1 MSRQRVLAR
10 STDAPRS
17 AETIQPVS
25 APTARKWT
33 LTQEAFD
40 QLLASFAPDRDIA
53 AQKYLEVRENLIR
66 LFAWRGC
73 PFPEDHADETFNR
86 VARKISEGEE
96 IRNAPAYVIG
106 VARLLVLEILKAQSK
121 QREALDRW
129 QKFEVSEDT
138 QSELRSECLQRCLD
152 RLTPE
157 NRELILQY
165 YQGEKRAKIE
175 NRKQL
180 CARLGLTINS
190 LRMRA
195 LRLREQLHDLIDDYV
210 ARQIHDP
217 RRTAA

>member
-1 MSRQRVLAR
+1 M
-10 STDAPRS
+10 
-17 AETIQPVS
+17 
-25 APTARKWT
+25 
-33 LTQEAFD
+33 
-40 QLLASFAPDRDIA
+40 
-53 AQKYLEVRENLIR
+53 IR

-157 NRELILQY
+157 NRELIVQY

-175 NRKQL
+175 NRVLADSELDAVSGGKL
-180 CARLGLTINS
+180 LEAAGKGKVFHKV
-190 LRMRA
+190 
-195 LRLREQLHDLIDDYV
+195 E
-210 ARQIHDP
+210 IHG
-217 RRTAA
+217 TG